1 MSGQKM
7 IRNYLLTI
15 SSNLERNVLITASF
29 LNYVVALNS
38 FLKDNLKQL
47 PVRT

>member
-7 IRNYLLTI
+7 IRKYLLTI
-15 SSNLERNVLITASF
+15 SGNLKRNVPITASF
-29 LNYVVALNS
+29 LNYVVALNLS
-38 FLKDNLKQL
+38 LKGNLKHL